1 MEFRTW
7 EQHGCWAVSSLGF
20 LTTSHTSREGHCK
33 SLQTGTSTDQRLPHA
48 KQKQKHTDKQNLVH
62 PNQRLRKKVAKDRKS
77 FGQYPPTIFFSP
89 LHFFLRLS
97 KSFSCICVVY
107 FWLLYFVSLINMSIP
122 LPKPLSVSYCG
133 CRVVLNVG

>member
-1 MEFRTW
+1 MAVEW
-7 EQHGCWAVSSLGF
+7 WVPWVSSLHLIPPGKDTAKAF
-20 LTTSHTSREGHCK
+20 KLEQA
-33 SLQTGTSTDQRLPHA
+33 QTKDSPMPNKNKNTQTN
-48 KQKQKHTDKQNLVH
+48 KQNLVH
-62 PNQRLRKKVAKDRKS
+62 PKQRLRKKVAKDRKS